1 MHQKKVMPALITYQ
15 KHSTINSKISSG
27 LNIQVFI
34 MFIECIQLV
43 NSTTM
48 ISLTK
53 NDENVF
59 LNIFLNPLS
68 DRGKKLYLF
77 VTVLTSTFLKMN
89 F

>member
-1 MHQKKVMPALITYQ
+1 
-15 KHSTINSKISSG
+15 
-27 LNIQVFI
+27 

-59 LNIFLNPLS
+59 LNIFRNPLS
-68 DRGKKLYLF
+68 DRKKKIISICNSFNINFSKDKLLNYLYSLSLA
-77 VTVLTSTFLKMN
+77 VKHR
-89 F
+89 